1 MKVRT
6 GGNRGTC
13 RTGQS
18 GEGMNFWHEP
28 NAESALFFFY
38 GAADVELASERDER
52 KIGVPLRVLSA
63 DTLSVKSRDWTGMG
77 R

>member
-1 MKVRT
+1 MQ
-6 GGNRGTC
+6 NLP
-13 RTGQS
+13 S
-18 GEGMNFWHEP
+18 
-28 NAESALFFFY
+28 FFFY